1 MCLIRIL
8 NKYIHPLTG
17 PLSDGSFAVLLVN
30 QDEDSGKNIT
40 VKISKDAGQWGD
52 FYPIIFG
59 NDTRMKI
66 RDVGNL
72 VDVGIFNYTFTAE
85 VAPRDAS
92 LFRFEVLPSKR

>member
-1 MCLIRIL
+1 MYRHTHT
-8 NKYIHPLTG
+8 YIYPPTG

-30 QDEDSGKNIT
+30 QDEDTAKNIT
-40 VKISKDAGQWGD
+40 VKISKAAGQWGD
-52 FYPIIFG
+52 FYPIIFH

-72 VDVGIFNYTFTAE
+72 VDVGIFNYTFIAE

-92 LFRFEVLPSKR
+92 LFRFEVLPSK